1 MDNSDTLGVL
11 KQLEQGEITAAQ
23 ADEKLNAP
31 PPAERAD
38 APRVEPTRA
47 PAWARGFWV
56 YALIAGMITVGIGAW
71 IVVATVNANAL
82 WFLCGLPIVLIGSLV
97 LAFAATMQSAHWVY
111 VNVQS
116 AGRRKRNVR
125 FGIPFP
131 FGLVRL
137 GLWIAHR
144 FKPHLRAKVNVRTSR
159 TEFDAVWESAEEFL
173 NAIERELKENRPLT
187 VDVEDKNE
195 RVQVYIV

>member
-1 MDNSDTLGVL
+1 MDNSDTLGIL

-31 PPAERAD
+31 PRVERVD
-38 APRVEPTRA
+38 APRGEPVRA
-47 PAWARGFWV
+47 PAWAQGLWV
-56 YALIAGMITVGIGAW
+56 YAFVAGMIAVGIGAW
-71 IVVATVNANAL
+71 IIVATVNTNAL
-82 WFLCGLPIVLIGSLV
+82 WFLCGLPIVLIGSFI

-116 AGRRKRNVR
+116 SGRRRHNVR

-131 FGLVRL
+131 FGLARL

-144 FKPHLRAKVNVRTSR
+144 FKPHLRAKVNVQTARA
-159 TEFDAVWESAEEFL
+159 EFDAVWESADEFL
-173 NAIERELKENRPLT
+173 NAIERELKANHPLT
-187 VDVEDKNE
+187 VDRKSV
-195 RVQVYIV
+195 V